1 MIKPKI
7 SVVAPAHNEA
17 GNLPEFIKKTVAALK
32 KITSDFEIIVV
43 DDGSTDNSFSILLQL
58 KNKYPQL
65 KIIQLRRNFGQSA
78 ALDAGIKHSRGEILV
93 TLDADGQ
100 NDPQDIKPMFDKLQ
114 NDKVDCVCGWRQKRQ
129 DSFSKKIISKGA
141 AFLGNL
147 LVNSGIHDSGCTLR
161 VYRRQC
167 FQDLHLYGEMHR
179 MIPSL
184 LRWRG
189 FTLAEIKVNHRPRK
203 HGQTKYN
210 WHRVINGLTDMVNIW
225 FWRKYASRPM
235 HIFGFIGVILI
246 LLGCLLLTYLA
257 YARYFLAYSLADKI
271 WPLVGFF
278 TIFTGVQFFV
288 FGILAS
294 LVIQNQPQKE
304 FYLIKQVVE

>member
-1 MIKPKI
+1 MRLKI
-7 SVVAPAHNEA
+7 SAVAPAYNEA
-17 GNLPEFIKKTVAALK
+17 RNLPLFCQKVATALK
-32 KITSDFEIIVV
+32 KITNDYEIIVV
-43 DDGSTDNSFSILLQL
+43 DDGSTDNSFSILVQL

-100 NDPQDIKPMFDKLQ
+100 NDPQDIKKMLDKLQ

-167 FQDLHLYGEMHR
+167 FQDLRLYGEMHR

-189 FTLAEIKVNHRPRK
+189 FTLTEIKVNHLPRK

-210 WHRVINGLTDMVNIW
+210 WRRIINGLTDMVNIW

-246 LLGCLLLTYLA
+246 LLGGLLLTYLA

-278 TIFTGVQFFV
+278 TVFTGVQFFV

-294 LVIQNQPQKE
+294 LMIQNQPQKE

>member
-1 MIKPKI
+1 MKPNMSI
-7 SVVAPAHNEA
+7 ITAAYNEA
-17 GNLPEFIKKTVAALK
+17 ENLLLLIREITRVMKSIKKTYEL
-32 KITSDFEIIVV
+32 IIV
-43 DDGSTDNSFSILLQL
+43 DDGSVDNSFSILLQL

-78 ALDAGIKHSRGEILV
+78 ALDAGIKHSQGEILV

-100 NDPQDIKPMFDKLQ
+100 NDPQDIKKMLDKLQ

-147 LVNSGIHDSGCTLR
+147 LVNPGIHDSGCTLR

-179 MIPSL
+179 MIPAL

-189 FTLAEIKVNHRPRK
+189 FTLTEIKVNHRPRK

-210 WHRVINGLTDMVNIW
+210 WRRIINGLTDMVNIW

-235 HIFGFIGVILI
+235 HIFGFIGVVLI
-246 LLGCLLLTYLA
+246 LVGCLLLTYLV

-278 TIFTGVQFFV
+278 TVFTGVQFFV

-294 LVIQNQPQKE
+294 IIIQNRDQKG
-304 FYLIKQVVE
+304 FYLVKRIVGK

>member
-1 MIKPKI
+1 MIIKL
-7 SVVAPAHNEA
+7 SVVAPVYNEA
-17 GNLPEFIKKTVAALK
+17 GNLIPFCQKVATALK
-32 KITSDFEIIVV
+32 KITNDYEIIMV

-100 NDPQDIKPMFDKLQ
+100 NDPKDIKKMLDKLQ

-189 FTLAEIKVNHRPRK
+189 FTLTEIKVNHRPRK

-210 WHRVINGLTDMVNIW
+210 WRRIINGLTDMVNIW

-278 TIFTGVQFFV
+278 IVFTGVQFFV

-294 LVIQNQPQKE
+294 LMIQNQPQKE